1 MKPIV
6 LLLLLAFLGSAVGC
20 EPQPSQMARLSM
32 ESLGLVIEADAP
44 DLEPVVESYIQN
56 KLPKVKIIGSQA
68 IWGRLEEGSADSK
81 CLCLL
86 ESRKNLSRL
95 KEELGI
101 QYLAVI
107 SIKAEESPRHS
118 TSITVGTDKTEV
130 RLSQYLKVDLE
141 YMVIDTSSGEKVFTG
156 QAAGRSSDVAD
167 FKVGT
172 EGTSVGIQLT
182 RERSLLREAVRNA
195 LRETGLF

>member
-20 EPQPSQMARLSM
+20 EPQPSQMARLGM
-32 ESLGLVIEADAP
+32 ETLGLVVETDAP
-44 DLEPVVESYIQN
+44 DLEPVVEGYIQN

-68 IWGRLEEGSADSK
+68 VWSRLDSADSS
-81 CLCLL
+81 LAGL
-86 ESRKNLSRL
+86 ESRENLSRL
-95 KEELGI
+95 KEDLGI

-107 SIKAEESPRHS
+107 SIKQGASPRHS

-130 RLSQYLKVDLE
+130 RLSQHLAVNLE
-141 YMVIDTSSGEKVFTG
+141 YMVVDTSTGEKVFTG
-156 QAAGRSSDVAD
+156 QAAGKASDIAD
-167 FKVGT
+167 LKVGT
-172 EGTSVGIQLT
+172 EGTKVGIQLT
-182 RERSLLREAVRNA
+182 RESSLLREAVRNA